1 MVLFLTNMQLFTSQ
15 DANLWTGVVW
25 ITCIFLW
32 SFELSFWRHP
42 FTADDPSVSNWCNDK
57 FLQICFEKRI
67 HNLAGLRERIFS
79 ANFHFWVNYSFKLWS
94 THINNESRTKSNS
107 CTKNLIVIFCF
118 SPHPDLYDI
127 INVTCKVCK
136 QNARNEISKNS
147 SLVDVY
153 IDIVM
158 II

>member
-1 MVLFLTNMQLFTSQ
+1 MDYNNKEQEQ
-15 DANLWTGVVW
+15 RA
-25 ITCIFLW
+25 
-32 SFELSFWRHP
+32 
-42 FTADDPSVSNWCNDK
+42 
-57 FLQICFEKRI
+57 I
-67 HNLAGLRERIFS
+67 HAQ
-79 ANFHFWVNYSFKLWS
+79 
-94 THINNESRTKSNS
+94 
-107 CTKNLIVIFCF
+107 KNLIVIFCF

-136 QNARNEISKNS
+136 QNAQNEISKNS